1 MPVFSKSKMDSVY
14 YDDTPA
20 YEGEACEVRIDGSE
34 IVVSYED
41 DRGIVLYKGKE
52 DGHGHYALECP
63 ERQGKAS
70 LHMFPKGKVLDGYW
84 IEEGYRGFWRIHLT

>member
-1 MPVFSKSKMDSVY
+1 MFP
-14 YDDTPA
+14 
-20 YEGEACEVRIDGSE
+20 
-34 IVVSYED
+34 YED
-41 DRGIVLYKGKE
+41 DRGIVLYKGKK

-84 IEEGYRGFWRIHLT
+84 REEGYRDFGEFIWPDDSQFDSWAKIKD